1 MDIQGLERYLKIDT
15 TSFHAPTLALLNHV
29 VERFMRTVP
38 FENIDVQ
45 NGVRIS
51 VDVDA
56 IYHKVVEH
64 QRGGF
69 CYELNTL
76 LTTYLLA
83 KGFEAYNVSAT
94 VHLPGGQRSQPGSHM
109 STIVV
114 LEGIHY
120 VADVGFGDM
129 PLHVIPLTK
138 GKDTHVVNEV
148 AGVFRAVFVDDAQHQ
163 FEAQKWK
170 NDGWDTLYEA
180 DMTPRTIDMFEDS
193 IDYNQ
198 THPDSVFVKRLVI
211 TIPTENGRATM
222 SHNHVTL
229 MEKGEKR
236 QIDVTSDNYS
246 ELLKTYF
253 NLDVEIQRLEV

>member
-15 TSFHAPTLALLNHV
+15 ACFHAPTLESLNHA
-29 VERFMRTVP
+29 VEHFMRTVP

-76 LTTYLLA
+76 FTTYLLT

-94 VHLPGGQRSQPGSHM
+94 VHIPGGQRSQPGSHM

-120 VADVGFGDM
+120 VADVGFGDI
-129 PLHVIPLTK
+129 PLHVIPVMK
-138 GKDTHVVNEV
+138 GEERYVINDMT
-148 AGVFRAVFVDDAQHQ
+148 GTFRAVFIDDAQHQ
-163 FEAQKWK
+163 FEVQKWK
-170 NDGWDTLYEA
+170 NDRWDTQYVA
-180 DMTPRTIDMFEDS
+180 DMTPRTIDKFEDN

-211 TIPTENGRATM
+211 TMPTEKGRVTM
-222 SHNHVTL
+222 SQNHVTL
-229 MEKGEKR
+229 MEKSGKR
-236 QIDVTSDNYS
+236 KIDVTSDNYR